1 LCKIQ
6 DLTLWCSDIKKNV
19 WGETEYI
26 RQWGNQNGYNVNE
39 YRYHYYDS
47 KRRLCRVRE
56 KDVGDTV
63 YQYDNSNW
71 LIAYQKGLGNGT
83 SCATPSGTA
92 KVSLNRDAVGRITKR
107 DFAHSG
113 TPDILISYDANG
125 NVLTTNRGGV
135 NWTYTYNKINLPT
148 LERLNVD
155 GRAYQLGHSY
165 NLSGHKTQTLMP
177 SGRAVAFNVDGL
189 GRPRQANWG
198 LTYYANNVTYH
209 PSGQVEKFN
218 FGNGHYFTQT
228 LDSRLLPSRLYTYK
242 GSTKA
247 IDLRYVYDK
256 RKLVTSVVDYAQSN
270 NNRTMTYDAIEQV
283 ETASGPWGSGY
294 FEYDSLGNI
303 RKKDLGARKV
313 TVNYSNNRVSN
324 SIDTGG
330 WGGNTGTRTFS
341 HDSRGNVTRAGGI
354 NFAYDYA
361 DQPTSISGSESG
373 QYRYDANLK
382 RVKSTVGGKT
392 IYNVYDSAG
401 KLVHIDNVTSNKK
414 TDYISI
420 GQMTVARVENNV
432 PTYLHNDSLGSPV
445 TGTNASGT
453 VLWRERYTPYGVTL
467 DNAGAND
474 DQAGYTGHI
483 KDSDTGLVYMQA
495 RYYDPVIGRFY
506 SNDPIGF
513 RDVHSFNRYAY
524 ANNNPYK
531 YTDPDGENAVA
542 VARASFRIGQSVGN
556 GINVATQLVT
566 GASLSTH
573 IANAVFDIVH
583 NESTPDLP
591 TDIVGDQS
599 DPRAG
604 PNKSGNKH
612 TSGTLTP
619 ENGGS
624 GDFEAD
630 LGTVAGETR
639 PAVAGDKA
647 PPGSLIGENG
657 AFGRPENS
665 SGGASIDIPANGDKP
680 HETLHYDKK

>member
-1 LCKIQ
+1 
-6 DLTLWCSDIKKNV
+6 
-19 WGETEYI
+19 
-26 RQWGNQNGYNVNE
+26 
-39 YRYHYYDS
+39 
-47 KRRLCRVRE
+47 
-56 KDVGDTV
+56 
-63 YQYDNSNW
+63 
-71 LIAYQKGLGNGT
+71 
-83 SCATPSGTA
+83 
-92 KVSLNRDAVGRITKR
+92 
-107 DFAHSG
+107 
-113 TPDILISYDANG
+113 
-125 NVLTTNRGGV
+125 
-135 NWTYTYNKINLPT
+135 
-148 LERLNVD
+148 
-155 GRAYQLGHSY
+155 
-165 NLSGHKTQTLMP
+165 
-177 SGRAVAFNVDGL
+177 VDGL

-506 SNDPIGF
+506 SNDPVDAASFLNEGNVQGF
-513 RDVHSFNRYAY
+513 GRYTY
-524 ANNNPYK
+524 VNNNPYK
-531 YTDPDGENAVA
+531 YTDPDGKALNLITGGVGALVGGVSGA
-542 VARASFRIGQSVGN
+542 ISARIS
-556 GINVATQLVT
+556 T
-566 GASLSTH
+566 GDWS
-573 IANAVFDIVH
+573 N
-583 NESTPDLP
+583 
-591 TDIVGDQS
+591 
-599 DPRAG
+599 
-604 PNKSGNKH
+604 
-612 TSGTLTP
+612 SGTA
-619 ENGGS
+619 
-624 GDFEAD
+624 F
-630 LGTVAGETR
+630 VAG
-639 PAVAGDKA
+639 AVV
-647 PPGSLIGENG
+647 
-657 AFGRPENS
+657 
-665 SGGASIDIPANGDKP
+665 GGAIGATFGAAAVYAAP
-680 HETLHYDKK
+680 